1 MQWQVILEYVG
12 HVCFM
17 AGTLKASRN
26 DSGKVS
32 PSWPSPNA
40 EHVFQER
47 RRVKQFLD
55 WLLAQR
61 LCLRNRFFSYQCSV
75 GGFWP
80 SRSGH
85 RTWQCHSEGC
95 SRSGCAE
102 LSLSLLKSTQT
113 SCFRRCNQSCKTF
126 QSPKSA
132 SPCSPPVCDPCC
144 DCKQD
149 CTEMHIP
156 ENCKGWVTG

>member
-12 HVCFM
+12 HVCFR

-75 GGFWP
+75 GGFGPADPATGRGSVTVKDVADRDVP
-80 SRSGH
+80 S
-85 RTWQCHSEGC
+85 
-95 SRSGCAE
+95 
-102 LSLSLLKSTQT
+102 
-113 SCFRRCNQSCKTF
+113 
-126 QSPKSA
+126 
-132 SPCSPPVCDPCC
+132 
-144 DCKQD
+144 
-149 CTEMHIP
+149 
-156 ENCKGWVTG
+156 